1 MCMLQYTNIDSH
13 ITVLSLQSERIAK
26 KKKKI
31 FFKPKK
37 VIKTA
42 GKWNLSTKPTK
53 AIHQIILN
61 P

>member
-1 MCMLQYTNIDSH
+1 MTENMNNT
-13 ITVLSLQSERIAK
+13 ERIAK